1 MRMSFIFVY
10 FSIDFVMKL
19 YYNNIM
25 ETLNEILSN
34 NLTKLRKF
42 NNYTQA
48 DIASKLDYSDKT
60 ISKWETGEIVPSI
73 ENLIKLAKL
82 YNLTLDEITSP
93 LPEEHFYLKTK
104 NFDKQNKIIITLL
117 AILAVWI
124 VATVFFVYTNILLGT
139 NSWRV
144 FIWAIPV
151 SCIVALTFNKLWG
164 KRIFTFI
171 ILSILIWSTITAI
184 FLELIEYNLFA
195 TYFIGIPIQ
204 LSIILWSGLKKQPK
218 IEKP

>member
-1 MRMSFIFVY
+1 
-10 FSIDFVMKL
+10 MKI
-19 YYNNIM
+19 YYNILMENLNI
-25 ETLNEILSN
+25 TLSK
-34 NLTKLRKF
+34 NLTKLRKHHNF
-42 NNYTQA
+42 TQA
-48 DIASKLDYSDKT
+48 ELANKLDYSDKT
-60 ISKWETGEIVPSI
+60 ISKWETGEIIPSI
-73 ENLIKLAKL
+73 ENLIKLSKL
-82 YNLTLDEITSP
+82 YGLTLDQITTP
-93 LPEEHFYLKTK
+93 LPENHFNSKVK

-117 AILAVWI
+117 GIVAVWI
-124 VATVFFVYTNILLGT
+124 VATVIFVYTNVIL
-139 NSWRV
+139 NSNYWKI

-204 LSIILWSGLKKQPK
+204 ISIILWSGLKKQPK